1 MSGTILYLP
10 TPRTAQPYTQG
21 TIVVPSPT
29 PAPADV
35 VGWSQLD
42 LVFTAGP
49 QARTG
54 VAIVLAD
61 VLDELCAQASVRWW
75 FLNQDRG
82 WRVYL
87 QGLPAVE
94 AAAWVN
100 QAGPTGRAG
109 PWWAAPAPTPLS
121 MRPVGNL
128 SGVPGPR
135 ALVLA
140 DLHCADS
147 QGVLDYLR
155 EDHPLLVPRHLAG
168 ILTVALCHAAGLSTP
183 HTADFVDQHW
193 LDATPLEKAARVRA
207 HGLTEMLGAY
217 LLTPATRLLDLD
229 QYAAVWASALADA
242 GGRLCALTHQGFT
255 PTPSATVPDA
265 LQRDLRHAVAA
276 HWNRLG
282 LHPVDQQVLAVAIRN
297 ALWAKGKR

>member
-10 TPRTAQPYTQG
+10 TPRTQSDMQG
-21 TIVVPSPT
+21 TVVVPSPR
-29 PAPADV
+29 PAPADM

-49 QARTG
+49 EARTAE
-54 VAIVLAD
+54 AIVVAD
-61 VLDELCAQASVRWW
+61 VLDELCAQAGGRWW

-87 QGLPAVE
+87 QGLPAIR
-94 AAAWVN
+94 AAKRVN
-100 QAGPTGRAG
+100 QAGHAGRAG
-109 PWWAAPAPTPLS
+109 PWWAIPTPAPLS
-121 MRPVGNL
+121 VRPVGNL
-128 SGVPGPR
+128 PGVPAPR

-183 HTADFVDQHW
+183 QTADFVDQHW
-193 LDATPLEKAARVRA
+193 LDATPLGEAARVRA

-217 LLTPATRLLDLD
+217 LLTPATRLLELD
-229 QYAAVWASALADA
+229 PYAAVWASALADA
-242 GGRLCALTHQGFT
+242 GERVCALTHQGFT

-265 LQRDLRHAVAA
+265 LQCDLRHAVAA

-282 LHPVDQQVLAVAIRN
+282 LNPADQQILAVAIRN